1 MHNYSTPY
9 ALSILRNLV
18 PALRPG
24 ARVIINDHCLRAPGR
39 ENPWDEKIMRRMDLV
54 MLALLNAQERT
65 EEEFRDL
72 FLAADEGFVF
82 KVSSIHHLVPTFS
95 YSFSLGLGFFF
106 WGGGFQIKKKLCG

>member
-9 ALSILRNLV
+9 AVAILRNLV

-24 ARVIINDHCLRAPGR
+24 ARVIINDHCLREPGR

-65 EEEFRDL
+65 EEEFRAL
-72 FLAADEGFVF
+72 FREADEGFVF
-82 KVSSIHHLVPTFS
+82 KVSCLLS
-95 YSFSLGLGFFF
+95 SLPNSWEDRLLLFLKDGLAPRMR
-106 WGGGFQIKKKLCG
+106 IV